1 MKLFSVKESTT
12 ANDNQVR
19 KEIAQI
25 AHLEVTL
32 KTLQQRINTE
42 NDEFSKRLEEQ
53 RHLYAQE
60 KMKLQEEIKAL
71 TSEVTALERRHEVAM
86 VPVEK
91 LKEDLKK
98 EKREVERII
107 KRNQEESLSLKNQIH
122 LTEIKL
128 DDICKQEKILEEEQ
142 DKLNQK
148 IKEHN
153 IRQNVLEAQE
163 IKYNE
168 MFNAF
173 QNEMTSKTLDFSK
186 RENAL
191 EIKAKKLD
199 ETMQLHNKEYE
210 DEMAKLEKRKQE
222 LEESYKRSFDE
233 SFTHFKNEEARVN
246 ALLAQ
251 KEKEFDDKQKLLIE
265 NAESLKK
272 EYAEKEQKLRDERQ
286 VLNRIYNEIENKK

>member
-233 SFTHFKNEEARVN
+233 SFAHFKNEEARVN